1 MSMRTTLASVSV
13 MAMVLGLTLPASAQL
28 AVAIIEDV
36 KGKPPVEFMDYVSPG
51 QVIKL
56 GPKDTIV
63 VGYMKSCWRETITG
77 GTVTVGAEQSEVQA
91 GKIDRAKVTCESSYK
106 QLTEQQQGAVG
117 ATVFRS
123 LKPNEKAP
131 AVAAPPAAPAAA
143 IYGVTI
149 FGTSPVIEMK
159 GDGKLEIER
168 VDVPGERHVIFV
180 GRNSLVRG
188 SFYDLAKVRRALTP
202 GGVYVA
208 RFGDKQTHFRV
219 DGQAKA
225 QTAIV
230 GRLVRFQ

>member
-1 MSMRTTLASVSV
+1 MRIKLASAYVT
-13 MAMVLGLTLPASAQL
+13 AIFLGLAGPASAQL

-36 KGKPPVEFMDYVSPG
+36 KGRPAGVEFMDYVSPG

-56 GPKDTIV
+56 GPKDTV
-63 VGYMKSCWRETITG
+63 VIGYMKSCWRETITG
-77 GTVTVGAEQSEVQA
+77 GTITVGAEQSEVQA
-91 GKIDRAKVTCESSYK
+91 GKIDRTKVACDSSYK

-123 LKPNEKAP
+123 LDQKTAAAQP
-131 AVAAPPAAPAAA
+131 AQASAAP
-143 IYGVTI
+143 IHGVVLY
-149 FGTSPVIEMK
+149 GTSPVIEMK
-159 GDGKLEIER
+159 VDGKLEIER

-188 SFYDLAKVRRALTP
+188 FYDLAKVRRTLTP
-202 GGVYVA
+202 GGIYVA
-208 RFGDKQTHFRV
+208 RVGDRQTHFKV
-219 DGQAKA
+219 DAKAKA